1 MTFKRKIILALPH
14 QHQEKIRVFYRNLR
28 AWISEGFWWSIPL
41 INIVNILRYGFKG
54 PRSLDILKVD
64 PNIIVHQIPGF
75 KRRYSGKVI
84 PSERWLDIKPVG
96 KNNLFDI
103 ISWRLQ
109 TGSWTGSGAFERM
122 RRVIARNPGA
132 DGCRTEADIIKRYQR
147 LDKLI
152 EEIRLGGEIRADWRD
167 GIFVGVSDV
176 GEIVLCRAGF
186 HRLML
191 ARAMG
196 LPYINAHV
204 GFVHR
209 DAVVSGLY
217 DELRRDSRRDGCV

>member
-1 MTFKRKIILALPH
+1 MTFKLKIILDLPH
-14 QHQEKIRVFYRNLR
+14 QNKEKIRVYCQNLR
-28 AWISEGFWWSIPL
+28 VWISEGFWWSIPL
-41 INIVNILRYGFKG
+41 TNFVNIVEYGFKG

-64 PNIIVHQIPGF
+64 PNIIVHRIPGF

-84 PSERWLDIKPVG
+84 PPERWVNIQPVG

-103 ISWRLQ
+103 ISRRVK

-122 RRVIARNPGA
+122 RRVIAGNPGA

-152 EEIRLGGEIRADWRD
+152 AEIRVGGEIRADWRD
-167 GIFVGVSDV
+167 GIFVGISDV
-176 GEIVLCRAGF
+176 GDIVLCRAGF

-217 DELRRDSRRDGCV
+217 DELRRNSRRDGCV